1 MLEQCVI
8 IRGLFFLE
16 ARGMSESLDT
26 LFRQCARD
34 LNRLAHHR
42 LGCPEDAADVVQD
55 AFVRYA
61 GMVEKGTTE
70 HVVTPRFFL
79 SRIVSNLIIDRLRVQ
94 RRRGVHGSLDEA
106 GLDIVDPRPAPSQLL
121 EYREQLKLL
130 AQALDELP
138 ENCRKAI
145 LLNRLEGY
153 THKQIA
159 EQLGVSSSM
168 VTKYIM
174 RALKHCAIRL
184 GTVA

>member
-1 MLEQCVI
+1 ML
-8 IRGLFFLE
+8 
-16 ARGMSESLDT
+16 T
-26 LFRQCARD
+26 
-34 LNRLAHHR
+34 
-42 LGCPEDAADVVQD
+42 
-55 AFVRYA
+55 
-61 GMVEKGTTE
+61 
-70 HVVTPRFFL
+70 
-79 SRIVSNLIIDRLRVQ
+79 RV
-94 RRRGVHGSLDEA
+94 
-106 GLDIVDPRPAPSQLL
+106 PRPAPSQLL

-130 AQALDELP
+130 AQALGELP

>member
-1 MLEQCVI
+1 
-8 IRGLFFLE
+8 LFFLE
-16 ARGMSESLDT
+16 ACGMSESLDT